1 MGKQHIMVEGEERE
15 RERERE
21 TGKELGFQGMA
32 PIGLY
37 LLKFPPPPNRAISWD
52 QVFST

>member
-1 MGKQHIMVEGEERE
+1 
-15 RERERE
+15 
-21 TGKELGFQGMA
+21 MA

-52 QVFST
+52 QVFSTWAFGEELRSKL